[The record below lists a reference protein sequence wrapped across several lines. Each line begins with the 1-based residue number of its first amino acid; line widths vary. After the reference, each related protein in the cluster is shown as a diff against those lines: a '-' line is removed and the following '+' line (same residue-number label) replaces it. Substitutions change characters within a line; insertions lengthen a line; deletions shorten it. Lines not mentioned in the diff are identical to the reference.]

1 MAPSSPGLTRHE
13 WGADDGPRW
22 LQLGPGGG
30 AQQNPGTS
38 SYKAHGGG
46 GCVPHLGLPPAPQ
59 NLLGPLNYPT
69 ATMEVRGQWKIV
81 FSMCWNKIT
90 FIYQH
95 SRQKD
100 HYKNSDKCHFAW
112 NVTVLLTWLKAFTKA
127 ARPSVSSDCL
137 SFLSPH
143 TLCSVHSGF
152 FAVPW
157 IFFFLPHLET
167 CGSLGW
173 EDLREKGK
181 ATHSYSGPENS
192 MVSIVHGVAKSQTRL
207 SNFHFH
213 WGMWDL
219 SSPTRDWNCALC
231 PESLNHWSTREV
243 CLAVPWM
250 CQPHSGLGTFALV
263 LCANWNTLPSDIHS
277 QVTSAEVYSDHRL
290 FCRHIWLPSSCSSFL
305 FDVGFHFV
313 IYKTV
318 GLSSLFLIP
327 TLSSRR

>member
-1 MAPSSPGLTRHE
+1 MLQFCSLGSKPLQKLQDPLLALTASHSFPLIHCVLSTL
-13 WGADDGPRW
+13 AS
-22 LQLGPGGG
+22 LLFLG
-30 AQQNPGTS
+30 
-38 SYKAHGGG
+38 
-46 GCVPHLGLPPAPQ
+46 
-59 NLLGPLNYPT
+59 
-69 ATMEVRGQWKIV
+69 
-81 FSMCWNKIT
+81 F
-90 FIYQH
+90 
-95 SRQKD
+95 
-100 HYKNSDKCHFAW
+100 
-112 NVTVLLTWLKAFTKA
+112 
-127 ARPSVSSDCL
+127 
-137 SFLSPH
+137 
-143 TLCSVHSGF
+143 
-152 FAVPW
+152 
-157 IFFFLPHLET
+157 FFFLPHLET

-181 ATHSYSGPENS
+181 ATHSYSGLENS